1 MYSIHIVTT
10 MTRTFGS
17 WSWTRTW
24 KWSGRR
30 NSESATDPTSSLTLL
45 WIGLVSA
52 KKGQKE
58 DKYKK
63 TSVTETLWLVVTQLL
78 GLSTGTTWRSRL
90 AFSLTAKNFQAFFT
104 GLWIILY
111 TLPCQ
116 KIKKGNYCRK
126 EYFFKIDGA
135 THQQV
140 WRHTYGQPRG
150 FDARC
155 CRQKYHFS
163 KHWHLFERIHCPG
176 TSTMSAMGL
185 PWMLT
190 GTTWLLEGEQVLIF
204 IFPLLKVRGWVRLR
218 GDKCWRLE

>member
-1 MYSIHIVTT
+1 MTGGHTVAGVVNWDYLALKVGIFIDSQKLSSIFHL
-10 MTRTFGS
+10 
-17 WSWTRTW
+17 
-24 KWSGRR
+24 
-30 NSESATDPTSSLTLL
+30 SLNHF
-45 WIGLVSA
+45 VHPA
-52 KKGQKE
+52 KKN
-58 DKYKK
+58 KK
-63 TSVTETLWLVVTQLL
+63 RKLL
-78 GLSTGTTWRSRL
+78 
-90 AFSLTAKNFQAFFT
+90 
-104 GLWIILY
+104 
-111 TLPCQ
+111 P
-116 KIKKGNYCRK
+116 K

-190 GTTWLLEGEQVLIF
+190 GTT
-204 IFPLLKVRGWVRLR
+204 
-218 GDKCWRLE
+218 